1 VSCRLSR
8 LLPPALYFCEVFP
21 IAAPLSVAIEAA
33 LDLDA
38 TVDPD
43 IDPDLDGEGVAVVAA
58 PVGSEG
64 VVALALNGAAAVDFE
79 GVVDLSVFSAAAEAD
94 EAVDLDI
101 VFAADAAVGATD
113 PDRDLEWLAPFTHPD
128 DVAASA
134 AQEGQWRAGM
144 GLRR

>member
-1 VSCRLSR
+1 
-8 LLPPALYFCEVFP
+8 VFP

-43 IDPDLDGEGVAVVAA
+43 IDPDLDGEGVALVAA

-64 VVALALNGAAAVDFE
+64 VVALGLNGAAAPAAVNFE
-79 GVVDLSVFSAAAEAD
+79 GVVDLSVLSVAAEAD
-94 EAVDLDI
+94 EAVDLDL

-128 DVAASA
+128 DGPDDVAASA

-144 GLRR
+144 GLQR